1 MSMCPKMAAVTHIH
15 VAGEFDHRLHSL
27 QHAAYC
33 IYMQTGMLRMAAQA
47 NITASFL
54 LLCPIHKYPTQLSK
68 SYIYSTSSSYVK
80 RASQTHTSS
89 YD

>member
-1 MSMCPKMAAVTHIH
+1 MSMCPKIAAVTHIH

-27 QHAAYC
+27 QH
-33 IYMQTGMLRMAAQA
+33 MQTGMLRMAAQA